1 MTAYVESVPANLAM
15 SRSANSWL
23 LLLAALLVGCNG
35 TPHLEGRVTDLAHV
49 FSVTERQRITNM
61 LAAYEAETS
70 HQFVVLTVPT
80 LSGEPIESYSL
91 RVANAWRLGRKGVNN
106 GILITLA
113 TREHAARIELGLG
126 FQPYISNAKAQEIMD
141 QSMVPAFRNG
151 QFAEGVESG
160 LAQLMVEG
168 RKFVAPADSK
178 RGSIKTD
185 G

>member
-1 MTAYVESVPANLAM
+1 MGTCWTWLVGRVLAPA
-15 SRSANSWL
+15 SWL
-23 LLLAALLVGCNG
+23 LLLAALLVGCNR
-35 TPHLEGRVTDLAHV
+35 TPQLEGRVTDLAHV
-49 FSVTERQRITNM
+49 FSVTERERITNM

-91 RVANAWRLGRKGVNN
+91 RVANAWRLGRKGVDN

-113 TREHAARIELGLG
+113 MQEHAARIALGLG
-126 FQPYISNAKAQEIMD
+126 FEPYISDAKAQQIMD
-141 QSMVPAFRNG
+141 ESMVPALRKG

-160 LAQLMVEG
+160 LGQLMVEG
-168 RKFVAPADSK
+168 RKFVAPPDGK
-178 RGSIKTD
+178 RGNTKSD